1 MGGRRTTGEDVLKR
15 LFPRGLGRPALLL
28 AVYQIA
34 ALVISVPLLTSGF
47 HQLIIPP
54 GGKHL
59 GHDWATAGSGDGR
72 EDWEAAKLFLERRS
86 PYTPEGLRSIGLERS
101 GFGHPPTTAFWF
113 IPVAD
118 LSLIVM
124 AQVVAIAALL
134 VLLVHVLLC
143 VCELGLPSPLVSTT
157 LIFSAVFSTSWMVE
171 HLHVIQIS
179 EFIAFCYVLAW
190 YHLRHGR
197 EELGGAFLGLAC
209 TFKLFPGVM
218 VIYLLL
224 ARRWRAAI
232 AAVASY
238 VPIAM
243 LMTWAYGFDCW
254 RLFFAQQGAVARTW
268 IGHIRNASVHGIVLR
283 LLTPTCAPRT
293 EPSHF
298 GAFLGSAAALTVLV
312 LVGWLLWRQRPER
325 RRADLWFA
333 LFSVV
338 SAFVNPWV
346 WEHYRVLLIL
356 PLLIMAS
363 QCWRDLRAAWL
374 DWARSPEPTMRVRE
388 MPIRETLAAL
398 VVAAAL
404 VGVVLCLGDQMW
416 DKVQSVDAYQRGGQD
431 PIVRAW
437 LHGRLH
443 LLEVVNWLPWPL
455 TIAAL
460 IFQTARADDASEREE
475 VDVAGAAHDGGNLR
489 ERA

>member
-1 MGGRRTTGEDVLKR
+1 MDVRRTIGEGVLKR
-15 LFPRGLGRPALLL
+15 LFPRGVGRTALLL

-34 ALVISVPLLTSGF
+34 ALVICVPLLTSGF

-72 EDWEAAKLFLERRS
+72 EDWAAAKLFVERRS
-86 PYTPEGLRSIGLERS
+86 PYTAEGLRSIGLEQS

-124 AQVVAIAALL
+124 AQVVALAALL
-134 VLLVHVLLC
+134 VLLVHVRLC
-143 VCELGLPSPLVSTT
+143 VRELGLPSPLVSTV

-179 EFIAFCYVLAW
+179 EFIAFCYVLSW
-190 YHLRHGR
+190 YHLRHDR

-232 AAVASY
+232 AAVAAY
-238 VPIAM
+238 LPIAGI
-243 LMTWAYGFDCW
+243 MTWAYGLDCW

-283 LLTPTCAPRT
+283 LLTPTCMPRIP
-293 EPSHF
+293 PSRF
-298 GAFLGSAAALTVLV
+298 GTSLASAVAFAVLV
-312 LVGWLLWRQRPER
+312 LVAALLLRQRPER
-325 RRADLWFA
+325 RRGDLWFA

-338 SAFVNPWV
+338 SPFVNPWV

-356 PLLIMAS
+356 PLLIIANRG
-363 QCWRDLRAAWL
+363 WLDLRAAWL
-374 DWARSPEPTMRVRE
+374 DWARSPEPTMHVRQ
-388 MPIRETLAAL
+388 MPLSDTLAAV

-404 VGVVLCLGDQMW
+404 VVVMLCLSDHMW
-416 DKVQSVDAYQRGGQD
+416 DKVQTVDTYQRGGQD

-437 LHGRLH
+437 LHRRLH

-455 TIAAL
+455 TIATL
-460 IFQTARADDASEREE
+460 LFQAARADH
-475 VDVAGAAHDGGNLR
+475 AGLVEPAAPQSVSSST
-489 ERA
+489 